1 MRTTNI
7 SRVIMTW
14 GIKQNQNARRKKNK
28 SIWEYNRWENKND
41 FDENKMNKYNFKT
54 VWHRDGKY

>member
-1 MRTTNI
+1 
-7 SRVIMTW
+7 MTW
-14 GIKQNQNARRKKNK
+14 GIKQDQNARRKKDK

-41 FDENKMNKYNFKT
+41 FDENKMNEYNFKT